1 MNIPHAP
8 VEHEHISQLAAST
21 FAAGVGCLP
30 NAQTSQLLLSR
41 FMQDP
46 ELPEDSFSEYMLA
59 NQPRMLECKVADYLY
74 SIHNEQGELVGFS
87 RRPDACLNPFCANCK
102 REKQE
107 QRMRR
112 YAPYLDDLALPLQS
126 LWHVITTSPAVP
138 RSELPALVERTLRN
152 DTRFHEKLRKSLGYP
167 IAFLVV
173 HEFKY
178 QRQDNT
184 YYAHSHYG
192 ILNKLF
198 SLIKFRKLYQ
208 KTFGRNYIVKFP
220 TGKHGNKKPRVNKWA
235 FLEYCTR
242 RATEQPLTMPAR
254 DFFEHLMHRQ
264 LVKLI
269 GYSKVQSR
277 IVKTIRK
284 SYTPAGKLPDG
295 WHAFPLG
302 RIPKNFNLEHYGERY
317 RFNFNAMHAE
327 LVDTLTLSH
336 IAHLAHRDSLAETLE
351 HMEKIN
357 MQALSKT
364 LQKEKI
370 KSSLPAFLVNP

>member
-1 MNIPHAP
+1 MHNHYNP
-8 VEHEHISQLAAST
+8 VEHEPISQLAAQ
-21 FAAGVGCLP
+21 FPVAGVGCLP
-30 NAQTSQLLLSR
+30 NARTSELTLSR
-41 FMQDP
+41 FMQEP
-46 ELPEDSFSEYMLA
+46 ELPEDEFSDYMLA

-74 SIHNEQGELVGFS
+74 SVHNDQGELVGFS
-87 RRPDACLNPFCANCK
+87 RRPDACLNPFCKNCK

-112 YAPYLDDLALPLQS
+112 YAPYLDDKPLPSQG
-126 LWHVITTSPAVP
+126 LWHVITTSSAVP
-138 RSELPALVERTLRN
+138 RSELPALVETTFRN
-152 DTRFHEKLRKSLGYP
+152 TSRFHEKLRKSLGYP
-167 IAFLVV
+167 IAFLVC

-178 QRQDNT
+178 QAESDT

-198 SLIKFRKLYQ
+198 NLIKFRKLYQ
-208 KTFGRNYIVKFP
+208 ETYGKNYIVKFP
-220 TGKHGNKKPRVNKWA
+220 INKHGNNRGLVNKWA

-264 LVKLI
+264 LIKLV

-302 RIPKNFNLEHYGERY
+302 KVAKNFNLEHYGERF
-317 RFNFNAMHAE
+317 RFNFNAMRAE
-327 LVDTLTLSH
+327 LMDTLTLSN
-336 IAHLAHRDSLAETLE
+336 IAHLAHRDSLAETIE
-351 HMEKIN
+351 HQEK
-357 MQALSKT
+357 MAAQARATQVAKT
-364 LQKEKI
+364 KI
-370 KSSLPAFLVNP
+370 KYRLTDFLVKP